1 MLEDIIIQLKELSS
15 EKIQD
20 FSKKLIPTDLP
31 ILGVRVPD
39 LRKLAKEI
47 AKKDYMAFLEE
58 CDDRYLELQ
67 MLKGYVIGS
76 APMAF
81 EKRIAYLKE
90 FVPQIKDWAVCDG
103 LVSSLK
109 CTKKN
114 YDAMLEYIL
123 SYKDSHNEFE
133 VRFLAVMLMNYYL
146 TPNYVSM
153 AVDVILQLDIEKYY
167 AKMGVAWFIAT
178 LMIEYSELAFQALE
192 QIEDAKTIQ
201 LTIRKVRDSYRIPAE
216 IKERILF
223 YKK

>member
-1 MLEDIIIQLKELSS
+1 MLENIIIQLKELSS
-15 EKIQD
+15 EKIKV
-20 FSKKLIPTDLP
+20 FSEKLIPTELP
-31 ILGVRVPD
+31 IMGVRVPD

-47 AKKDYMAFLEE
+47 AKKDYMTFLEE
-58 CDDRYLELQ
+58 CDESYLELQ
-67 MLKGYVIGS
+67 MLKGYVIGI
-76 APMAF
+76 AAMPF
-81 EKRIAYLKE
+81 EKRIAYLKK

-123 SYKDSHNEFE
+123 TYKESHNEFE

-146 TPNYVSM
+146 IPNYVSQ
-153 AVDVILQLDIEKYY
+153 AVNIILQLDIEKYY

-178 LMIEYSELAFQALE
+178 LMIDYPELAFQALE
-192 QIEDAKTIQ
+192 EIEDAKTIQ

-216 IKERILF
+216 LKEKILF